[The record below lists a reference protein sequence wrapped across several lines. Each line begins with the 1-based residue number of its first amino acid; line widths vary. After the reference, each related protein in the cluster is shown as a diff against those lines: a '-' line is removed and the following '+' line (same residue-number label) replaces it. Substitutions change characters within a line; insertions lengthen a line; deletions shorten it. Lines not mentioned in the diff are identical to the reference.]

1 MLRSLVVA
9 AGFALLASSAAQAAT
24 RTFETAAFHEV
35 SVSAG
40 ISAVVDAGQPQ
51 SISAEATTDALLDRL
66 DVHVRDDKL
75 EIAFKWDVLDWLF
88 TLGQTRAV
96 TVRVSAPDL
105 RAIETSAG
113 ANVDAHA
120 LTGDNLRFAVSS
132 GASLSAQAVKGDH
145 VTLDSS
151 SGGDLTISGSCT
163 KLIANSSSGGN
174 LAGQALSCADVNAN
188 ASSGGHADV
197 TATQSINANAS
208 SGGSIT
214 IHGKPAQTTVNSSS
228 GGSAAFAD

>member
-1 MLRSLVVA
+1 MLRPLIVGTAFV
-9 AGFALLASSAAQAAT
+9 LLANSTTQAAT

-40 ISAVVDAGQPQ
+40 ISAVVEVGQTQ

-88 TLGQTRAV
+88 TFGQTRAV
-96 TVRVSAPDL
+96 TVHVLAPEL
-105 RAIETSAG
+105 RAVESSAG
-113 ANVDAHA
+113 ANVDAQS

-132 GASLSAQAVKGDH
+132 GASLSAQGIKADY

-151 SGGDLTISGSCT
+151 SGGNLTVSGSCT

-174 LAGQALSCADVNAN
+174 LGGKALSCADVNAN

-208 SGGSIT
+208 SGGGIT